1 MENKLAILTME
12 EVKAKEF
19 GLSLNKQLETLSM
32 HNKELELLLQTAN
45 GNRRQVE
52 QSLVSKIVE
61 LEGVQAT
68 IH

>member
-1 MENKLAILTME
+1 MRNKD
-12 EVKAKEF
+12 
-19 GLSLNKQLETLSM
+19 
-32 HNKELELLLQTAN
+32 LELLLQTAD